1 MSIELSGQNWIRF
14 KRDVL
19 GMKNI
24 LGGKEILCKLNN
36 ERLLVKMTS
45 KDGIK
50 VNHKYFSRSFEKFTF
65 DPHQSLHENLN
76 ISMLLSEKEV
86 AFKLDLNQLWSS
98 LLKIESMDEDLLNE
112 TVEIVYVYKT
122 FNVRVKKR
130 CELGENS
137 DNLCFHVRGC

>member
-1 MSIELSGQNWIRF
+1 
-14 KRDVL
+14 
-19 GMKNI
+19 
-24 LGGKEILCKLNN
+24 
-36 ERLLVKMTS
+36 
-45 KDGIK
+45 
-50 VNHKYFSRSFEKFTF
+50 
-65 DPHQSLHENLN
+65 
-76 ISMLLSEKEV
+76 MLLSEKEV

-98 LLKIESMDEDLLNE
+98 LLKIEIMDEDLLNE